1 MNQLAQTLILNG
13 LIKRGDFTLASG
25 KKSDI
30 YFDVKTVL
38 TKWHVLREV
47 AQSISTRMSS
57 GIDRLA
63 GMELGSIPIVA
74 ATSVNCGV
82 DYLMVRK
89 KPKSHGTGSLIEGS
103 FEPGMNVVLLEDVI
117 TTGKSVIDAVETLKS
132 AGMNVRKI
140 ISVLDRRNDDEI
152 WTNYN
157 GTEYVPLVTM
167 YDIMEWEK

>member
-1 MNQLAQTLILNG
+1 MNQLDQTLILNG

-25 KKSDI
+25 KKSDV
-30 YFDVKTVL
+30 YYDVKTVL
-38 TKWHVLREV
+38 TKPHVLREV

-82 DYLMVRK
+82 DYLMIRK
-89 KPKSHGTGSLIEGS
+89 KAKDHGTSSLIEGS
-103 FEPGMNVVLLEDVI
+103 FEPGMDVVLLEDVV
-117 TTGKSVIDAVETLKS
+117 TTGKSVIDAVETLSS
-132 AGMNVRKI
+132 AGMNVKKI
-140 ISVLDRRNDDEI
+140 IAVLDRRNDDEI
-152 WTNYN
+152 WRNYN